1 MALIANTYHIYNCKL
16 PFHVLFII
24 QYTCMY
30 AQTHTH
36 KRTWLMCC
44 VSISLWCRSSKKTVS
59 TTVYRTFYYI
69 YVTFFPSSTVQLI
82 IIIVVI
88 ILLAFSLAYI
98 VGAYMNSAP
107 VNPSHHFGLFFPTVP
122 FHIFSLLF
130 MWLTCYEN
138 KVNVCKKILVFN
150 SHFRSI
156 FKLMELHGANAG
168 IH

>member
-1 MALIANTYHIYNCKL
+1 M
-16 PFHVLFII
+16 HVR
-24 QYTCMY
+24 TN
-30 AQTHTH
+30 AHTQTHMADVLCIHITLVP
-36 KRTWLMCC
+36 KQQ
-44 VSISLWCRSSKKTVS
+44 KKQ
-59 TTVYRTFYYI
+59 YRQRCTTFYYI